1 MDLRFRE
8 MRTASFYQHRQHI
21 DNLLIIAANLVRI
34 ISGGASDMNDQ
45 HEDERRSADAVAGRA
60 PEAPDRWE
68 DEGGGGREDTRTR
81 RRNEPSSPARE
92 VAEPQE
98 LASMIA
104 DPNRVVVTTGSV
116 AHVVQVHHQDIPE
129 LNADGESPES
139 AAANLAHDLAREIE
153 GAADDL
159 LREAF
164 QRALADVRAFIE
176 ASTLS
181 RANQHVIIAGIIN
194 CKMTDALRR
203 PHRSPGGDRGGMPR
217 QQHETGAEQTRE
229 AQEYGEARGAVE
241 SSRNRMV
248 DIGRG
253 NQQAGR
259 QGQ

>member
-1 MDLRFRE
+1 
-8 MRTASFYQHRQHI
+8 
-21 DNLLIIAANLVRI
+21 
-34 ISGGASDMNDQ
+34 MNDRDG
-45 HEDERRSADAVAGRA
+45 DERRSADAVAGPA
-60 PEAPDRWE
+60 PEALGRWE

-81 RRNEPSSPARE
+81 HRNEPSSPARE

-104 DPNRVVVTTGSV
+104 DPNRVVVTSGSAV
-116 AHVVQVHHQDIPE
+116 HVVRIRHQDIPE
-129 LNADGESPES
+129 LSADGESPES
-139 AAANLAHDLAREIE
+139 AVANLARDLAREIE
-153 GAADDL
+153 GAPDDL
-159 LREAF
+159 LREAS

-181 RANQHVIIAGIIN
+181 RAEQETIMAGIGN
-194 CKMTDALRR
+194 DKMTDALRR
-203 PHRSPGGDRGGMPR
+203 TQRAPGGDRGGRPR
-217 QQHETGAEQTRE
+217 RQHETGAEQTRE

-241 SSRNRMV
+241 SSRDRMI